1 MAKRILLTS
10 FEVWLSD
17 QLSNSS
23 DDLLAEVIKDDSLPH
38 DLKFLRRLPVDI
50 HLASSQVIQKI
61 SELQPD
67 DIICCGMAASR
78 TKLSLEAVASFESTV
93 LPTTVNLEK
102 LVSGATAIEISHDC
116 GKFVCEGLY
125 YAVLNYLYQ
134 NQSAARCIFV
144 HVPVL
149 NSENL
154 PVVLADFL
162 LIINNLALS

>member
-1 MAKRILLTS
+1 MTKKILLTS
-10 FEVWLSD
+10 FEVWLRD

-23 DDLLAEVIKDDSLPH
+23 DDLLLEVIKLDSLPH
-38 DLKFLRRLPVDI
+38 DLKFLRRLPVDV

-67 DIICCGMAASR
+67 YIICCGMAASR

-102 LVSGATAIEISHDC
+102 LVTGATDIEISHDC

-125 YAVLNYLYQ
+125 YAVLNHLCQ
-134 NQSAARCIFV
+134 NQLPTPCIFV

-154 PVVLADFL
+154 PTVLADFL

>member
-23 DDLLAEVIKDDSLPH
+23 DDLLLEVIKDDSLPH
-38 DLKFLRRLPVDI
+38 DLKFLRRLPVDVA
-50 HLASSQVIQKI
+50 LASSQVIPKI
-61 SELQPD
+61 LELQPD
-67 DIICCGMAASR
+67 YIICCGMATHR
-78 TKLSLEAVASFESTV
+78 TKLSLEAVASFEESV
-93 LPTTVNLEK
+93 LHTTVNLEK
-102 LVSGATAIEISHDC
+102 LVTGATAIEISHDC
-116 GKFVCEGLY
+116 GKFVCNGLY
-125 YAVLNYLYQ
+125 YAVLNYLCQ
-134 NQSAARCIFV
+134 NQLAIPCVFV

-154 PVVLADFL
+154 PIVLADFL